1 MIPNRSILFIF
12 TFITCLNY
20 SASRQSSVLAYPTL
34 AQLQPQPS
42 ILENPTANSFSK
54 SNSIVVAQA
63 YPGVADMPT
72 LNRGSKGEKVGEV
85 QTQLKQLGFYDGPV
99 DKSYGEKLQFAVAK
113 FQNAVGLTADGVTT
127 PATWQWLQIMQ
138 SKNSTAA
145 ATPTQPI
152 QNSNSVPTPLQ
163 LPTQATAVA
172 PPTQP
177 TQNSTSVPT
186 SIQPLAQATTQP
198 TQNSTPVPTPLQPTP
213 QATAVATPTQPT
225 QKTTSSVQQKSSSEI
240 PIATD
245 STTPIAQNPKSI
257 GAKQTV
263 ATESDSVPRWVWLLL
278 GFVVTVVGVGG
289 GIYLFMK
296 LFGYEPFEEEN
307 QTETYTSPP
316 PPRSRR
322 VEPPIP
328 KTKNTSH
335 KNNYPS
341 SMPRVVETNRFEPE
355 LKPQAS
361 TEAIVVEQTT
371 RLPKININDE
381 LIKDLREPNQSKRR
395 KAIWELAQRGDS
407 RAVQPLLDLMID
419 SDSTQRSLIL
429 EALSQ
434 IGIRTLKPMNRAL
447 AISLQDE
454 NAEVR
459 KNAIRDLTRVY
470 ESLAQINQLLLH
482 AADDRDSEVQ
492 QTAEWALSQLN
503 RIRAASGVDNGHFPN
518 YGNSAENS
526 SL

>member
-1 MIPNRSILFIF
+1 MIPARSKLFIF
-12 TFITCLNY
+12 TFITCLSY
-20 SASRQSSVLAYPTL
+20 AASRQSSVLAYPSL
-34 AQLQPQPS
+34 AQLQPQQS
-42 ILENPTANSFSK
+42 ILANTTANAK

-72 LNRGSKGEKVGEV
+72 LNRGSKGEKVGEL

-138 SKNSTAA
+138 SQNSSAV
-145 ATPTQPI
+145 ATPTQPK
-152 QNSNSVPTPLQ
+152 QTTPL
-163 LPTQATAVA
+163 
-172 PPTQP
+172 
-177 TQNSTSVPT
+177 
-186 SIQPLAQATTQP
+186 
-198 TQNSTPVPTPLQPTP
+198 PVPTPLQPTP
-213 QATAVATPTQPT
+213 QATAVATPTLPTQQTIPVPTPLQPTPQATAVATPTPKT
-225 QKTTSSVQQKSSSEI
+225 QKTTSSVQQESSSEI
-240 PIATD
+240 PLATAN
-245 STTPIAQNPKSI
+245 TTQIAQNPRSNAI
-257 GAKQTV
+257 TQTV
-263 ATESDSVPRWVWLLL
+263 ATQSESIPRWVWLLI
-278 GFVVTVVGVGG
+278 GFVVSVIGVGG

-296 LFGYEPFEEEN
+296 LFGYEPLEEEN
-307 QTETYTSPP
+307 QAESYTSPLP

-322 VEPPIP
+322 VEPPTP
-328 KTKNTSH
+328 RTKNKSYR
-335 KNNYPS
+335 NSYPS
-341 SMPRVVETNRFEPE
+341 SMPSVVETSRFEPE
-355 LKPQAS
+355 PKPQVSA
-361 TEAIVVEQTT
+361 EAIVVEQTT

-381 LIKDLREPNQSKRR
+381 LIQDLREPNQSKRR

-470 ESLAQINQLLLH
+470 ESLSQINQLLLH
-482 AADDRDSEVQ
+482 AADDQDSEVQ
-492 QTAEWALSQLN
+492 ETAEWALSQLN
-503 RIRAASGVDNGHFPN
+503 RIRAASGVEHGHTLPN
-518 YGNSAENS
+518 GNSSENS
-526 SL
+526 AL

>member
-1 MIPNRSILFIF
+1 MIPDRSKLFIF
-12 TFITCLNY
+12 TFITCLSY
-20 SASRQSSVLAYPTL
+20 AASRQSSVLAYPTL
-34 AQLQPQPS
+34 AQFQPQQS
-42 ILENPTANSFSK
+42 ILEKTTANGK
-54 SNSIVVAQA
+54 SDSIVVAQA

-72 LNRGSKGEKVGEV
+72 LSRGSKGEKVGEL

-99 DKSYGEKLQFAVAK
+99 DKSYGDKLQFAVAK

-138 SKNSTAA
+138 SQNSTAV
-145 ATPTQPI
+145 ATPTQPT
-152 QNSNSVPTPLQ
+152 QQTTPVPTPFQ
-163 LPTQATAVA
+163 PTPQATAVA
-172 PPTQP
+172 TPTP
-177 TQNSTSVPT
+177 TPQET
-186 SIQPLAQATTQP
+186 I
-198 TQNSTPVPTPLQPTP
+198 PVPTPLQPTP
-213 QATAVATPTQPT
+213 QATAVATPTPT
-225 QKTTSSVQQKSSSEI
+225 PQETTSSVQEKSSSEI
-240 PIATD
+240 PIATAN
-245 STTPIAQNPKSI
+245 TAQIAQNPKST
-257 GAKQTV
+257 AAQQTV
-263 ATESDSVPRWVWLLL
+263 ATESESIPRWVWLLI

-307 QTETYTSPP
+307 QAETYTSPP
-316 PPRSRR
+316 SPPRSRR
-322 VEPPIP
+322 VEPPTPRTKKTIP
-328 KTKNTSH
+328 QNSYH
-335 KNNYPS
+335 S
-341 SMPRVVETNRFEPE
+341 STPRVVETIRIEPE
-355 LKPQAS
+355 PKPQAS

-381 LIKDLREPNQSKRR
+381 LIQDLREPNQSKRR

-470 ESLAQINQLLLH
+470 ESLSQINQLLLH
-482 AADDRDSEVQ
+482 AADDQDSDVQ
-492 QTAEWALSQLN
+492 ETAEWALSQLN

>member
-1 MIPNRSILFIF
+1 MIPARSTWFIF

-20 SASRQSSVLAYPTL
+20 AVSGQSSALAYPTL
-34 AQLQPQPS
+34 AQSQPQQS
-42 ILENPTANSFSK
+42 ILENTTANFSGK

-63 YPGVADMPT
+63 YPGATDMPT

-138 SKNSTAA
+138 SQKSTAA
-145 ATPTQPI
+145 ATPPQQTQQTTPA
-152 QNSNSVPTPLQ
+152 PTPLQ
-163 LPTQATAVA
+163 PTPQAAAVA
-172 PPTQP
+172 TPTPPTQQ
-177 TQNSTSVPT
+177 T
-186 SIQPLAQATTQP
+186 I
-198 TQNSTPVPTPLQPTP
+198 PVPTPLQPTP
-213 QATAVATPTQPT
+213 QGTAAATPTQTT
-225 QKTTSSVQQKSSSEI
+225 QQTTSSSVQQKSSSEI
-240 PIATD
+240 PSATAS
-245 STTPIAQNPKSI
+245 STQIAQNQNST
-257 GAKQTV
+257 ASKQTV
-263 ATESDSVPRWVWLLL
+263 ATESESMPRWVWLLL

-328 KTKNTSH
+328 KTKNTSP
-335 KNNYPS
+335 KNSYSS
-341 SMPRVVETNRFEPE
+341 SMPRVAESSRFEPE

-361 TEAIVVEQTT
+361 AEALVVEQTT

-482 AADDRDSEVQ
+482 AADDQDSDVQ
-492 QTAEWALSQLN
+492 QTAEWALGQLN
-503 RIRAASGVDNGHFPN
+503 RIRAASGVENGQTWHHN
-518 YGNSAENS
+518 SGNSAENS

>member
-1 MIPNRSILFIF
+1 MITARSTLFIF

-20 SASRQSSVLAYPTL
+20 TASRQSSVLAYPSI
-34 AQLQPQPS
+34 AQLQPQQS
-42 ILENPTANSFSK
+42 ILENTTANGK

-63 YPGVADMPT
+63 YPGVADRPT

-138 SKNSTAA
+138 SQKSTAA
-145 ATPTQPI
+145 ATPIQPTQQAIP
-152 QNSNSVPTPLQ
+152 VPTPLQ
-163 LPTQATAVA
+163 PTPQPTAVA
-172 PPTQP
+172 TPIEPTQ
-177 TQNSTSVPT
+177 QN
-186 SIQPLAQATTQP
+186 I
-198 TQNSTPVPTPLQPTP
+198 PVPTPLQPTP
-213 QATAVATPTQPT
+213 QATAATPTQTT
-225 QKTTSSVQQKSSSEI
+225 QQTTSSVQQKSSSEI
-240 PIATD
+240 PMATASSPQIAPNPN
-245 STTPIAQNPKSI
+245 STAV
-257 GAKQTV
+257 KQTV
-263 ATESDSVPRWVWLLL
+263 ATESESMPRWVWLLL
-278 GFVVTVVGVGG
+278 GFVVSVIGVGG

-307 QTETYTSPP
+307 PAETYTSPPP

-322 VEPPIP
+322 VEPPTP
-328 KTKNTSH
+328 RTKNKSY
-335 KNNYPS
+335 KNSYPS
-341 SMPRVVETNRFEPE
+341 SMPRVAETSRFEPE

-381 LIKDLREPNQSKRR
+381 LIQDLREPNQSKRR

-482 AADDRDSEVQ
+482 AADDQDSDVQ
-492 QTAEWALSQLN
+492 QTAEWALGQLN
-503 RIRAASGVDNGHFPN
+503 RIRAASGVENGQTWHHN
-518 YGNSAENS
+518 SGNSAENS